1 MHFSRLLL
9 GSFLLVAL
17 VGSALVSQA
26 ANACPF
32 CGQAGQTLTQE
43 VNDAN
48 MIVFGSLS
56 NPKRDPDE
64 FGKGT
69 TEMTVEMVVKD
80 DPFLKGRKTI
90 TLPRYIPQDPKN
102 PSKYLVF
109 CNIFKDQ
116 LDPYRGE
123 AVAPDSKLAAYL
135 KGAIAIRSKDAATR
149 LRYFFDYLD
158 SPENTISVDAY
169 MEFAAADFKEVAA
182 VAPKLPAATIA
193 KWLRDPNVQPSRIGL
208 YGSLLGQCGNAKEH
222 AGLLREMLD
231 DPKKRF
237 SSGVDGMLAGYV
249 ELDPK
254 AGWKYVRDLIA
265 DPKQEF
271 LVRYAALRAA
281 RYFYDYR
288 KDLIST
294 NDVVD
299 ALRLLLDQG
308 DIADLPIEDLRKWG
322 RWELTDKIISLYG
335 QKSHNIPIV
344 KRSIIRFALSAPA
357 DNMAALA
364 FLKERRA
371 EDPERV
377 KDIEQLLELERT
389 PVKTDVKK

>member
-1 MHFSRLLL
+1 MQSSRLLFTPIL
-9 GSFLLVAL
+9 GVAL
-17 VGSALVSQA
+17 AGYLLTSPSAG
-26 ANACPF
+26 ACPF

-48 MIVFGSLS
+48 MIVFGTLS
-56 NPKRDPDE
+56 DAKRDPDE

-69 TEMTVEMVVKD
+69 TEMKVEMVVKD

-90 TLPRYIPQDPKN
+90 TLPRYIPLDPKN
-102 PSKYLVF
+102 PTKYLVF
-109 CNIFKDQ
+109 CNVFKDQ

-123 AVAPDSKLAAYL
+123 AVAPDSKLAEYL

-222 AGLLREMLD
+222 APLLREMLD

-254 AGWKYVRDLIA
+254 AGWKYVLGLIA
-265 DPKQEF
+265 DEKQEF

-281 RYFYDYR
+281 RYFFDYR
-288 KDLIST
+288 KDLISA
-294 NDVVD
+294 NDVVG
-299 ALRLLLDQG
+299 ALELLLNQG

-322 RWELTDKIISLYG
+322 RWELTDKIVSLYG

-344 KRSIIRFALSAPA
+344 KRAIIRFALSAPA
-357 DNMAALA
+357 DNAVAAA

-377 KDIEQLLELERT
+377 KDIEQLLELER
-389 PVKTDVKK
+389 PAKSEPKK